1 MGNSPTDKS
10 KNFIESGMT
19 LITDLAA
26 DKLLNK
32 AKQAKNKKNERAAES

>member
-10 KNFIESGMT
+10 KNFVESGMT
-19 LITDLAA
+19 LITELAA

-32 AKQAKNKKNERAAES
+32 AKQNKNKKQKQ